1 MRIILD
7 HLYQLSDF
15 LQAHDLATMR
25 YKDAIEE
32 LKRYN
37 DEVQEYLV
45 EFKRSRLS

>member
-1 MRIILD
+1 
-7 HLYQLSDF
+7 
-15 LQAHDLATMR
+15 MR

-45 EFKRSRLS
+45 EFKRSPPFVDNGFVI